1 VNFNLATEVEI
12 IQMLA
17 ARLKQYRLLR
27 NMTQKELAL
36 AADVGNSTVQR
47 LENGQSI
54 SLEFFIKIVMALGAA
69 QELSPLFAQKVSS
82 IAELEQDTQLKQ
94 RQRVRK

>member
-1 VNFNLATEVEI
+1 MNFSLATEVEI
-12 IQMLA
+12 IQVLST
-17 ARLKQYRLLR
+17 RLKQYRLLR

-36 AADVGNSTVQR
+36 AADVGLSTVQR

-54 SLEFFIKIVMALGAA
+54 SLDFFIKIVMALGAV
-69 QELSPLFAQKVSS
+69 QELSPLFVQKMSS